1 MDLKSVLDNQLLKE
15 VSGRNKITDQKI
27 TEGSGSD
34 RNADIKQAAKEMEA
48 LFAFQLI
55 KVMRETANAFSSE
68 KKGLGND
75 TYMSL
80 FDMEV
85 SKLFAERGLGL
96 QDALVSWMSRV
107 EGKDILEND
116 KGEK

>member
-15 VSGRNKITDQKI
+15 VSGRNRITDQKI
-27 TEGSGSD
+27 TEGPETD
-34 RNADIKQAAKEMEA
+34 RNADIKKAAKEMEA

-55 KVMRETANAFSSE
+55 KVMRETANALSSE
-68 KKGLGND
+68 EKGLGSD

-96 QDALVSWMSRV
+96 QDAIVNWMSRV
-107 EGKDILEND
+107 EGRDISEND
-116 KGEK
+116 NGDK